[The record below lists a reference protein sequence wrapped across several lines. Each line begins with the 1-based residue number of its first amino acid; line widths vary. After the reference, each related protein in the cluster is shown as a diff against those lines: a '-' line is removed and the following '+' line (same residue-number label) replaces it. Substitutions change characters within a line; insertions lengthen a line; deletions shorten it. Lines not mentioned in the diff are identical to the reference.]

1 MSKRKI
7 TGKVLVIRLGRE
19 ETQIAL
25 LGKKS
30 ELLHTL
36 TVETPAGAVEDGM
49 IRNGDAIIGMLKAAL
64 KTPELKR
71 ARKAIFSLCTSQVIT
86 EVVSVPNLAEKRL
99 EKLIHTNM
107 DMYFPV
113 DMKDYRMIWQ
123 VIGPREDSEEL
134 SVQLWAVPTAMVS
147 RYYTVANAC
156 GLSLEAVDY
165 CGHSIATAV
174 GASYARP
181 VKAAK
186 PTKAKK
192 GKYLQ
197 GKEEREVTQPPVTV
211 LTNLYITMDSD
222 LLGMTFVQEG
232 QVVMQRFVQC
242 GSNPSQQFFDLSMM
256 LEYFRSLDMGL
267 GSPIQG
273 YLTGALAADSR
284 LAGELQDMLGIRL
297 MPFACGYDPAL
308 CLCVGAGH
316 TDMEFGIPTLNK
328 PGKARRELQ
337 SQLWQY
343 ALLLAGGIAVVL
355 VMLLMLNSRLTW
367 SSRISSLE
375 NTRQTLSIR
384 AQQTNEYSQNY
395 NNYVNLY
402 DAYSADW
409 DTVFGN
415 LQTYNDN
422 LVLVLEELE
431 DMMPEDCSVTNLQIA
446 PNALG
451 VSFACETK
459 EQAAYLIMELR
470 ELKYATFDRIPF
482 LQGGGYGPAT
492 SYGSDEEAP
501 TEGSVAL
508 TDEQISSLVTLF
520 AKTVDFNDVMEVA
533 LTLSPEQ
540 IELVESTYGQE
551 PTITYEKESDDTYT
565 YLEILETKK
574 GDEITLLKRANAV
587 NELLTT
593 NYFAMYNF
601 FNLLGEDMMRDDPY
615 LWDVIQEDM
624 MSPDNADIWSAIAT
638 GTVKDAATLRD
649 YTDRVIAMLI
659 RNDDTILATENLLC
673 TDVGMERWYVY
684 YLEVELGLQ
693 EGKSFPYLNVEKI
706 LSDLIEKSSFHTGDS
721 MVDEKLNSLVP
732 ESAWKMLALLKGSN
746 EEEKEKKPLPG
757 DVSEDTM
764 IQYFKNY
771 IAGTANKGQTS
782 LVEDVLE
789 RYKNND
795 LYGYDKLYKVI
806 DNYIKNGKDEKPE
819 DDKGYIY
826 KTYTEKDLLE
836 MFELFLKYKDAGSTQ
851 KTTDTVAIL
860 TTWLTNNGKTG
871 IDKLDKLVA
880 SWVKT
885 LSKEQQQALIT
896 ALMGDGASGGSGGSG
911 SGEPVDKRTH
921 FQVILIYKPEL
932 IEAELE
938 RKGLSQEDKV
948 EDKIAG
954 LLNGEVD
961 E

>member
-7 TGKVLVIRLGRE
+7 TGKVLVVRLGRE
-19 ETQIAL
+19 KTQIVL
-25 LGKKS
+25 MGKNS

-49 IRNGDAIIGMLKAAL
+49 IRNGDAVIGMLKTAL
-64 KTPELKR
+64 KNPALKR
-71 ARKAIFSLCTSQVIT
+71 ARKAVFSLCTSQVIT
-86 EVVSVPNLAEKRL
+86 ETVSVPNLSEKRL
-99 EKLIHTNM
+99 EKLIRTNM

-113 DMKDYRMIWQ
+113 DMKDYRMVWK
-123 VIGPREDSEEL
+123 VIGPKEDSEEL
-134 SVQLWAVPTAMVS
+134 AVQLWAVPTAMVS

-174 GASYARP
+174 GASYVRP
-181 VKAAK
+181 VKTAKAAK
-186 PTKAKK
+186 APKAKK

-197 GKEEREVTQPPVTV
+197 SKEAREEEQARNILP
-211 LTNLYITMDSD
+211 TNLYITMDSD

-242 GSNPSQQFFDLSMM
+242 GSDPSQQFFDLSMM
-256 LEYFRSLDMGL
+256 LEYFRSLDMGM
-267 GSPIQG
+267 GSRIRG
-273 YLTGALAADSR
+273 YLTGALAADSQ
-284 LAGELQDMLGIRL
+284 LASELQDMLGITL

-308 CLCVGAGH
+308 CLCVGAVG
-316 TDMEFGIPTLNK
+316 TDMEFGTPALNK

-355 VMLLMLNSRLTW
+355 VMLLMLNSRLIW

-409 DTVFGN
+409 DTVFAN
-415 LQTYNDN
+415 LHTYNDN
-422 LVLVLEELE
+422 LVLVMQELE

-446 PNALG
+446 EDAIV

-470 ELKYATFDRIPF
+470 ELRYAELAGITSLR
-482 LQGGGYGPAT
+482 GGGNGPAT
-492 SYGSDEEAP
+492 SYGNGEDAP
-501 TEGSVAL
+501 TEGSVDL
-508 TDEQISSLVTLF
+508 TDDQVNSLVSLF
-520 AKTVDFNDVMEVA
+520 AKTVDFNAVMNVA
-533 LTLSPEQ
+533 LSLSPDQ
-540 IELVESTYGQE
+540 IELVESTYSRE
-551 PTITYEKESDDTYT
+551 PDTTFT
-565 YLEILETKK
+565 YLETLKK
-574 GDEITLLKRANAV
+574 EKVEDVTQLKRANAL

-624 MSPDNADIWSAIAT
+624 MAPENADIWSAIAT

-659 RNDDTILATENLLC
+659 KNDDTLLATENLMC
-673 TDVGMERWYVY
+673 TSPKMEKWYVY
-684 YLEVELGLQ
+684 YLEIELGMQ
-693 EGKSFPYLNVEKI
+693 ESKSFPYLNVEKI
-706 LSDLIEKSSFHTGDS
+706 LNDLIEKGSFDTTDPK
-721 MVDEKLNSLVP
+721 VDEKLNSLVP
-732 ESAWKMLALLKGSN
+732 EAAWKMLALLKGGN
-746 EEEKEKKPLPG
+746 EEVEKKPLPDGLSEEQLITILQKVIDGKATDEQKEIASEVAKLYPTGYTNLDKKIKEYQNFLTNGTKPG
-757 DVSEDTM
+757 DVYLIGKYTAKDILKMLDDFYRYGSAETSQKTNDIKT
-764 IQYFKNY
+764 ILRAYFSNPKKTG
-771 IAGTANKGQTS
+771 I
-782 LVEDVLE
+782 VELDNLITNFFA
-789 RYKNND
+789 KNND
-795 LYGYDKLYKVI
+795 KEALQKMLAQLF
-806 DNYIKNGKDEKPE
+806 PE
-819 DDKGYIY
+819 SS
-826 KTYTEKDLLE
+826 
-836 MFELFLKYKDAGSTQ
+836 GS
-851 KTTDTVAIL
+851 
-860 TTWLTNNGKTG
+860 
-871 IDKLDKLVA
+871 
-880 SWVKT
+880 
-885 LSKEQQQALIT
+885 
-896 ALMGDGASGGSGGSG
+896 SGSGGGSG
-911 SGEPVDKRTH
+911 SGEPVDTRTH
-921 FQVILIYKPEL
+921 FTVALAYNQEL
-932 IEAELE
+932 RDAEQE

-954 LLNGEVD
+954 LLENGEVD

>member
-25 LGKKS
+25 LGKKP

-113 DMKDYRMIWQ
+113 DMKDYRMVWQ

-134 SVQLWAVPTAMVS
+134 SVQLWAVPSAMVS

-186 PTKAKK
+186 PTKTPKAKK

-242 GSNPSQQFFDLSMM
+242 GSDPSQQFFDLSMM

-431 DMMPEDCSVTNLQIA
+431 DMMPEDCSVTELQIA

-492 SYGSDEEAP
+492 SYGGDEEAP
-501 TEGSVAL
+501 TEGGVAL

-540 IELVESTYGQE
+540 IELVESTYGRE
-551 PTITYEKESDDTYT
+551 PDTTFT
-565 YLEILETKK
+565 YLETLKK
-574 GDEITLLKRANAV
+574 EKVEEVTLLKRANAV

-659 RNDDTILATENLLC
+659 KNDDTLLATENLMC
-673 TDVGMERWYVY
+673 TSPKMEKWYVY

-706 LSDLIEKSSFHTGDS
+706 LSDLIEKGSFDTTDPK
-721 MVDEKLNSLVP
+721 VDEKLNSLVP
-732 ESAWKMLALLKGSN
+732 ESAWKMLALLKGGD
-746 EEEKEKKPLPG
+746 EEAEKKPLPEG
-757 DVSEDTM
+757 LSEDQWITI
-764 IQYFKNY
+764 IQ
-771 IAGTANKGQTS
+771 
-782 LVEDVLE
+782 
-789 RYKNND
+789 
-795 LYGYDKLYKVI
+795 KVI
-806 DNYIKNGKDEKPE
+806 DGTATDDQKEKVSEVAKLYPTGYTKLDKKIKEYQNFLTNGTKPGDVYLIGKYTAKDIMKML
-819 DDKGYIY
+819 DDFYQY
-826 KTYTEKDLLE
+826 
-836 MFELFLKYKDAGSTQ
+836 GSAETTQ
-851 KTTDTVAIL
+851 KTNDIKTIL
-860 TTWLTNNGKTG
+860 RAYFANANKTG
-871 IDKLDKLVA
+871 IPELDSIISNFFEKNNEE
-880 SWVKT
+880 T
-885 LSKEQQQALIT
+885 LQKMLAQLFPESEGSA
-896 ALMGDGASGGSGGSG
+896 GSGGSG